1 MERPQGALPGGQEG
15 VWRRGLPGLW
25 AWLLWGAGV
34 PRGGRPRPPLRGQMA
49 TAAPPAPPG
58 SLEEVVLA
66 VHALAAAEAALGQG
80 RVAVAAL
87 QALAVPVAVQGLEDE
102 AVQDVLV
109 AAGAQRDLC
118 KAGSRCGRAAAW
130 SGAGRRGGGK
140 PPPVPAP
147 RPPSRTTPSPSVRSA
162 RPCSPQP
169 NLQLKFRKTEPG

>member
-1 MERPQGALPGGQEG
+1 MERPQGALPGGQKG

-147 RPPSRTTPSPSVRSA
+147 RPPSRKTPSPSVRSA
-162 RPCSPQP
+162 RPRSPQP